1 MSLLSGGDVV
11 VVVVV
16 VVLLRKNERNLE
28 AGDSFNFDLEDDL
41 ALEIGASAVARSE
54 STSPILLSN
63 SLSSTLQLSVLPL
76 HSLSL
81 IRP

>member
-41 ALEIGASAVARSE
+41 AIEA
-54 STSPILLSN
+54 
-63 SLSSTLQLSVLPL
+63 
-76 HSLSL
+76 
-81 IRP
+81 